1 MTSRLNARRCRRVD
15 AAGDRYIHRASV
27 RDTVSAHPSSRLQAA
42 ARGRRA
48 RQRVAVLRHEEVAA
62 TFDEPWEVAH
72 RSAAQRG
79 RGHYKPRHAVR
90 TARLNGHPAV
100 GQPVRIC

>member
-1 MTSRLNARRCRRVD
+1 MTTSDTGRPTGCET
-15 AAGDRYIHRASV
+15 AGRYE
-27 RDTVSAHPSSRLQAA
+27 AHQAA

-48 RQRVAVLRHEEVAA
+48 RERVRVLRHEEVAA

-90 TARLNGHPAV
+90 TARLVAV
-100 GQPVRIC
+100 GHPVRIC